1 MTDAPDKI
9 QWHPAFYAAAE
20 LELKEDI
27 GELELIQ
34 EYPLSKEPIR
44 IDLLVIRAAGAERAL
59 KNEIGHMMRSYNVIE
74 YKGPG
79 DDMSIDTFYK
89 TIGYACLYKGY
100 GKNVNEIP
108 AEELTVSLFR
118 EAYPR
123 KLFAELKRRGHGIKE
138 KYPGI
143 YYVDGNLPFP
153 VQIVVISR
161 LDRQMH
167 SSLRILSSSAKPEDI
182 KIFLEQTGQLKG
194 KRDRSNVDAVLQASV
209 SANYEAYQKVRRKVG
224 MCEALRRL
232 MKDEIEQELAKELKQ
247 GIKQGIEQ
255 GIEQGKEQGLA
266 EGKSEGQAEAIV
278 EMGHEFGLSETDILE
293 RLQKKLDIS
302 LQKAK
307 EYFQMFAG
315 A

>member
-1 MTDAPDKI
+1 MLQST
-9 QWHPAFYAAAE
+9 Q
-20 LELKEDI
+20 
-27 GELELIQ
+27 
-34 EYPLSKEPIR
+34 S
-44 IDLLVIRAAGAERAL
+44 
-59 KNEIGHMMRSYNVIE
+59 
-74 YKGPG
+74 
-79 DDMSIDTFYK
+79 
-89 TIGYACLYKGY
+89 KGY

-123 KLFAELKRRGHGIKE
+123 KLFAELKERGHGIEE

-143 YYVDGNLPFP
+143 YYVSGNLPFP

-161 LDRQMH
+161 LDRQTH
-167 SSLRILSSSAKPEDI
+167 SSLRILSSSAKQEDI
-182 KIFLEQTGQLKG
+182 QIFLEQTGQLKG

-209 SANYEAYQKVRRKVG
+209 SVNYEAYQKVRRKVG

-255 GIEQGKEQGLA
+255 GIEQGKEQGIAQGLA
-266 EGKSEGQAEAIV
+266 EGKTEGQAETIV
-278 EMGHEFGLSETDILE
+278 EMGHEFGLTETDILE
-293 RLQKKLDIS
+293 RLQRKLGVS
-302 LQKAK
+302 MQKAK
-307 EYFQMFAG
+307 EYFRMFAG

>member
-44 IDLLVIRAAGAERAL
+44 IDLLVIRVAGAERAL

-79 DDMSIDTFYK
+79 DEMSIDTFYK

-100 GKNVNEIP
+100 GKNVNEVP

-123 KLFAELKRRGHGIKE
+123 KLFAELKERGHGIEE

-143 YYVDGNLPFP
+143 YYVNGNLPFP

-161 LDRQMH
+161 LDRQTH
-167 SSLRILSSSAKPEDI
+167 SSLRILSSSAKQEDI

-232 MKDEIEQELAKELKQ
+232 MKDEIEQEL
-247 GIKQGIEQ
+247 KQGIEQ
-255 GIEQGKEQGLA
+255 GIEQGIAQGLA
-266 EGKSEGQAEAIV
+266 EGKSEGQAEAII
-278 EMGHEFGLSETDILE
+278 EMGHEFGLTETDILE
-293 RLQKKLDIS
+293 RLQRKLGIS
-302 LQKAK
+302 MQKAE
-307 EYFQMFAG
+307 EYFHMFAG